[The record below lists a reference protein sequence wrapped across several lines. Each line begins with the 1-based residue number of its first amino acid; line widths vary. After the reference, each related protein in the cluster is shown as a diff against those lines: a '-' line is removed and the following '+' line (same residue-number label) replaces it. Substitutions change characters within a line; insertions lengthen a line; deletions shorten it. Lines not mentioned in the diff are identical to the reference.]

1 MSEYAR
7 EVPDVDSDDI
17 PEVADDNSPERDRVP
32 DPEEPALPGDRPLA
46 VNAPGTTATEHRE
59 GETLDEKLARERDE

>member
-7 EVPDVDSDDI
+7 EAPDVDNDLI
-17 PEVADDNSPERDRVP
+17 PEVADDNSPEQARVP
-32 DPEEPALPGDRPLA
+32 DPEEPSLPGDEPLA
-46 VNAPGTTATEHRE
+46 VDAPGTTAAEQRE